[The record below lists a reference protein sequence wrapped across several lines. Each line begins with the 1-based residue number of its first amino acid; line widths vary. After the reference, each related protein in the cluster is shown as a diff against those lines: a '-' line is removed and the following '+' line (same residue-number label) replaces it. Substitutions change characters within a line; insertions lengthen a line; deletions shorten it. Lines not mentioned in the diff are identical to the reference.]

1 MRGAFIIVIL
11 IAMLI
16 AALLVYK
23 NLDTQTS
30 SSSEGTNIQSVE
42 TARDVSETAQEKL
55 DSIKQ
60 KLGEIE

>member
-16 AALLVYK
+16 ATLLVYK